1 MGGHTSSRTHRP
13 LSGLAGAAFI
23 SGLEKAVMKYREDG
37 QLKVMTGTR
46 VVETEKVREG
56 GEGDERSESRKGF
69 LYLVV
74 GGRGFLLD
82 F

>member
-1 MGGHTSSRTHRP
+1 
-13 LSGLAGAAFI
+13 
-23 SGLEKAVMKYREDG
+23 MKYREDG

>member
-1 MGGHTSSRTHRP
+1 MVEGSKEAVEWLLDRASIPPPILVGQMGGHTSSRTHRP

-46 VVETEKVREG
+46 VVETEK
-56 GEGDERSESRKGF
+56 
-69 LYLVV
+69 
-74 GGRGFLLD
+74 
-82 F
+82 